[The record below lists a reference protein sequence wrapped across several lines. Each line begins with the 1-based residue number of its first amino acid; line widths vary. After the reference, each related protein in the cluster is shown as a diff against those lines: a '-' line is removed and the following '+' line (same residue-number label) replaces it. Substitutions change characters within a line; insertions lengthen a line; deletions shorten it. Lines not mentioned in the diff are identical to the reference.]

1 MQHIFSVRFEFL
13 SNFIIIKMDQ
23 VKIQVVF
30 INYLIRIQPD
40 IFIDFLLIYIYIYIV
55 IINPIK

>member
-40 IFIDFLLIYIYIYIV
+40 IFIDFLLIYIYIYIY
-55 IINPIK
+55 IYSYY

>member
-40 IFIDFLLIYIYIYIV
+40 IFIDFLLIYIYIYI
-55 IINPIK
+55 